1 MRITVW
7 PMGKMLSFSAGPQ
20 VKPFCVY
27 YILHLFN
34 PPLNTFHSG
43 DEGKF
48 SSDLS
53 DCDTLSVNFVPIQA
67 LFRSVKG
74 LCQIS
79 AISKVAGAEIFYGYL
94 NLCD

>member
-1 MRITVW
+1 MRVTVW
-7 PMGKMLSFSAGPQ
+7 PMWKMLSFSAGPQ
-20 VKPFCVY
+20 VKLLCVY
-27 YILHLFN
+27 YNLHLFN
-34 PPLNTFHSG
+34 PSLNTFHFG

-67 LFRSVKG
+67 LFLSVKR
-74 LCQIS
+74 LCHIS
-79 AISKVAGAEIFYGYL
+79 ATSKVAGVEILYGYL